1 MKRKS
6 GYYGRTSEPKPFA
19 YVDIPGEGPEK
30 GEYIAHDKFY
40 GGKLLTGKLELELE
54 VISDYLFVGSGNY
67 DLREKDKLVYYS
79 FFRTNGDI
87 VIPGTSIKGA
97 VRSVLEAISNSCVSQ
112 RGRREEHFAT
122 HKRCEFELEKG
133 KTNLC
138 PACKLFGTTGYA
150 GRASFFDAH
159 PEHPEKSDI
168 EIVKIHELFPPRI
181 NKGKRKFYQNKKFN
195 PVRNQRQERNYRFVE
210 AVKKGSTF
218 KSALSFQ
225 NIEKKELALLLYA
238 MGIGQDYMIKIGGA
252 KPRCFGTVRFIPT
265 AIKLWADPLARV
277 EEKSGKELGDFI
289 TDVLGHRDLIV
300 DDLLR
305 QFRDG
310 ISKPNETCPMGV
322 Y

>member
-40 GGKLLTGKLELELE
+40 GEKHLTGKLELELE

-79 FFRTNGDI
+79 FFRTNGDL

-112 RGRREEHFAT
+112 TRRGEGHFVT
-122 HKRCEFELEKG
+122 HKRCEFGLE

-159 PEHPEKSDI
+159 PEKSDI

-181 NKGKRKFYQNKKFN
+181 NEGKRKFYQNKKFN
-195 PVRNQRQERNYRFVE
+195 PVRNKRQEKNYRFVE
-210 AVKKGSTF
+210 AVKKGSKF

-225 NIEKKELALLLYA
+225 NIEKRELALLLYA

-277 EEKSGKELGDFI
+277 EEKSDRELGDFI
-289 TDVLGHRDLIV
+289 SDVLGHRDLII

-305 QFRDG
+305 QFREG
-310 ISKPNETCPMGV
+310 ISKPSETCPMGV

>member
-40 GGKLLTGKLELELE
+40 GEKHLTGKLELELE

-112 RGRREEHFAT
+112 TRRGEGHFVT
-122 HKRCEFELEKG
+122 HKRCEFGLE

-159 PEHPEKSDI
+159 PEKSDI

-181 NKGKRKFYQNKKFN
+181 NEGKRKFYQNKKFN
-195 PVRNQRQERNYRFVE
+195 PVRNKRQERNYRFVE
-210 AVKKGSTF
+210 AVKKGSKF

-225 NIEKKELALLLYA
+225 NIEKRELALLLYA

-277 EEKSGKELGDFI
+277 EEKSDRELGDFI
-289 TDVLGHRDLIV
+289 SDVLGHRDLII

-305 QFRDG
+305 QFREG
-310 ISKPNETCPMGV
+310 ISKPSETCPMGV

>member
-40 GGKLLTGKLELELE
+40 GEKHLTGKLELELE

-112 RGRREEHFAT
+112 TRRGEGHFVT
-122 HKRCEFELEKG
+122 HKRCEFGLE

-159 PEHPEKSDI
+159 PEKSDI

-181 NKGKRKFYQNKKFN
+181 NEGKRKFYQNKKFN
-195 PVRNQRQERNYRFVE
+195 PVRNKRQEKNYRFVE
-210 AVKKGSTF
+210 AVKKGSKF

-225 NIEKKELALLLYA
+225 NIEKRELALLLYA

-277 EEKSGKELGDFI
+277 EEKSDRELGDFI
-289 TDVLGHRDLIV
+289 SDVLGHRDLII

-305 QFRDG
+305 QFREG
-310 ISKPNETCPMGV
+310 ISKPSETCPMGV

>member
-40 GGKLLTGKLELELE
+40 GEKHLTGKLELELE

-112 RGRREEHFAT
+112 TRRGEGHFVT
-122 HKRCEFELEKG
+122 HKRCEFGLE

-159 PEHPEKSDI
+159 PEKSDI

-181 NKGKRKFYQNKKFN
+181 NEGKRKFYQNKKFN
-195 PVRNQRQERNYRFVE
+195 PVRNKRQERNYRFVE
-210 AVKKGSTF
+210 AVKKGSKF

-225 NIEKKELALLLYA
+225 NIEKRELALLLYA

-265 AIKLWADPLARV
+265 AIKLWADPLARE
-277 EEKSGKELGDFI
+277 EEKSDRELGDFI
-289 TDVLGHRDLIV
+289 SDVLGHRDLII

-305 QFRDG
+305 QFREG
-310 ISKPNETCPMGV
+310 ISKPSETCPMGV